1 MQSVPGPEVMTMQH
15 PEADPQRQQLGP
27 RRQRRLAMKYRR
39 RRTIVAMVAVLV
51 IAVPVT
57 IVAAMHG
64 LKTNITSSP
73 LRAGDG
79 SVPEKITDELN
90 VLILGSDTRALDT
103 DDYGGADGARSDA
116 MILAHIA
123 DDSSRIDAIQI
134 PRDTMMDMPACDDT
148 GSGASGP
155 VRGMINS
162 ALNQG
167 PACSVSAAEE
177 LTGVRLDHF
186 IEVDFDGFAT
196 IVDALDGIIVDLDEP
211 LADDKANLDLP
222 AGKQTLGG
230 TDALALART
239 RHAVGDGSDISRMG
253 NQQMVMDSIIDRA
266 QSSHVLS
273 RPDRLYS
280 FLDAVTSS
288 LRVDDDLESIS
299 ALGSLAATVSSVPKD
314 SITFEI
320 MPWQPAPDN
329 RNRVVKSAEAD
340 AVFSAIIADQPIS
353 ELIN

>member
-1 MQSVPGPEVMTMQH
+1 MQYSEV
-15 PEADPQRQQLGP
+15 GP

-39 RRTIVAMVAVLV
+39 RRAVVAMLAVLV

-57 IVAAMHG
+57 IVTLVHG
-64 LKTNITSSP
+64 LTSNIVSSP

-79 SVPEKITDELN
+79 EVPEKTTDELN
-90 VLILGSDTRALDT
+90 VLILGSDTRELDA
-103 DDYGGADGARSDA
+103 DDYGSGDGARSDA
-116 MILAHIA
+116 MILAHIS
-123 DDSSRIDAIQI
+123 DDSSRVDAIQI

-148 GSGASGP
+148 GSGATQP
-155 VRGMINS
+155 RRAMINS

-177 LTGVRLDHF
+177 LTGVRIDHF
-186 IEVDFDGFAT
+186 IEVNFEGFAT
-196 IVDALDGIIVDLDEP
+196 IVDALDGIVVDLDEP
-211 LADDKANLDLP
+211 LHDDKANLDLP
-222 AGKQTLGG
+222 AGEQTLGG

-266 QSSHVLS
+266 KSSHTLS

-288 LRVDDDLESIS
+288 LRVDEGLDSVS
-299 ALGSLAATVSSVPKD
+299 ALGSLASTVSSVPEEA
-314 SITFEI
+314 ITFAI
-320 MPWQPAPDN
+320 MPWQPASDN
-329 RNRVVKSAEAD
+329 QNRVVKSPTAD
-340 AVFSAIIADQPIS
+340 AVFEAIAEDRPIDD
-353 ELIN
+353 LVD